1 MTSATPFLM
10 FAGTA
15 QAAMDLYVSLF
26 PDSRI
31 VRADRYAP
39 NELGPAGSIKA
50 RIFTLC
56 GREFMCC
63 DSPVKQAFPFTPA
76 NSIFVE
82 CETADLLERVFST
95 LAVEGKILMPL
106 NNYGFSQR
114 FAWLNDRFGVSWQI
128 NLAG

>member
-10 FAGTA
+10 FAGEA
-15 QAAMDLYVSLF
+15 QTAMDLYVSLL

-31 VRADRYAP
+31 VRADRYAAHDV
-39 NELGPAGSIKA
+39 GRAGTIKTA
-50 RIFTLC
+50 VFMLC

-63 DSPVKQAFPFTPA
+63 DSPIQHAFSFTPA

-82 CETADLLERVFST
+82 CENAGQMDHAFGVLADGGHV
-95 LAVEGKILMPL
+95 LMPL

-114 FAWLNDRFGVSWQI
+114 FGWLSDRFGVSWQI
-128 NLAG
+128 NLPG